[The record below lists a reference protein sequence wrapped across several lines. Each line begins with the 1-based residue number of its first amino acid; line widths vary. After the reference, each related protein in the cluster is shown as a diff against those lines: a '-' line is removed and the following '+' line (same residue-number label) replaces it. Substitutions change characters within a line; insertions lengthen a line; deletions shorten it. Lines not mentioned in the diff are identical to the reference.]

1 MLDVTGGRL
10 ARDFRGGPARSCD
23 GVTRRGFLR
32 AGALGLGGLTLARA
46 LESRADALAGGG
58 PTNNTAVIQVFL
70 FGGPSHID
78 TFDPKP
84 NAPREVR
91 GELGAIQTAIPGVH
105 FSELL
110 PNLAGIADK
119 LAIVRGL
126 HHDTPDHNM
135 GTHWAMTGF
144 APATNF
150 LQTNDRPSAGAIAA
164 KLRGP
169 NAAGVP
175 PYVGLPRA
183 PFFGGAS
190 YLGSGYNPF
199 AVNGDPNGE
208 IRVPNLEPAGHL
220 TLDRLADR
228 RGLLAELDKIERARD
243 GSGMMDGVDHFTAQA
258 YEMVTGP
265 AARRAFDLERED
277 PRLRDR
283 YGRSALGQSLLL
295 ARRLVEAGVTFVT
308 VTDFDNWDHHNAL
321 FASMRDQLPKLDA
334 AVPALVEDLHARG
347 LADRVL
353 VLVWGEFGRTP
364 RLTGGGRDHW
374 PGAMSAL
381 MAGGGL
387 RTGQVI
393 GATGLKG
400 ESPTERPTR
409 PEDVLQTVY
418 RVLDID
424 PLHEFPDETGR
435 PRPVLDRGAV
445 ISELV

>member
-1 MLDVTGGRL
+1 MLDVTGGRM
-10 ARDFRGGPARSCD
+10 ARDFGAPRRQCD

-32 AGALGLGGLTLARA
+32 AGALGMGGLTLACA
-46 LESRADALAGGG
+46 LESRAGAAARGL
-58 PTNNTAVIQVFL
+58 PSQNTAVIQVFL
-70 FGGPSHID
+70 FGGPSHVD

-84 NAPREVR
+84 DAPREVK
-91 GELGAIQTAIPGVH
+91 GELDAIETAIPGVR

-110 PNLAGIADK
+110 PNHAAIADK
-119 LAIVRGL
+119 LAVIRGL

-150 LQTNDRPSAGAIAA
+150 LQVNERPSAGSITA

-169 NAAGVP
+169 NAEGVP
-175 PYVGLPRA
+175 PYVGLPRS

-199 AVNGDPNGE
+199 AINGDPTGA
-208 IRVPNLEPAGHL
+208 IKVRNLEPAGAL

-228 RGLLAELDKIERARD
+228 RALLADLDRIERSRD
-243 GSGMMDGVDHFTAQA
+243 ASGMMEGVDHFTAQA

-283 YGRSALGQSLLL
+283 YGRTALGQSLLL

-308 VTDFDNWDHHNAL
+308 VTDFDNWDHHAGIFPSL
-321 FASMRDQLPKLDA
+321 REQLPRLDA
-334 AVPALVEDLHARG
+334 SVPALVSDLHDRG

-364 RLTGGGRDHW
+364 RLSGGGRDHW
-374 PGAMSAL
+374 PGAMSAVL
-381 MAGGGL
+381 AGGGL
-387 RTGQVI
+387 KTGQVI

-400 ESPTERPTR
+400 EYPTERPTR

-418 RVLDID
+418 HVLGID
-424 PLHEFPDETGR
+424 PLHEFPDDTGR
-435 PRPVLDRGAV
+435 PRPVLNRGAV